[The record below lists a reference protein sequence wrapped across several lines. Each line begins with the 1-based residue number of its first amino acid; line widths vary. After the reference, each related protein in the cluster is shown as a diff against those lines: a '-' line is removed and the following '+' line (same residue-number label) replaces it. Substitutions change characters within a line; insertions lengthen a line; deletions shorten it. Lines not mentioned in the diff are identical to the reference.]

1 MAVCRHARCRELAL
15 GRKLW
20 VRALLSGPES
30 GPAPF
35 HWAPQPEREWV
46 WGEAWESAFLTSTTW
61 DLVALAQP
69 SLPVSMGCGLA
80 ERVHVTLGG
89 CRNSIPVHGSY
100 QGVRTTLQQQTNQL
114 KIPCKPREGG
124 FCKRNNKK
132 RKQKPVT
139 GTSKATVE
147 DARAGVELVTYQQR
161 LQAVGEFLSSSPHR
175 APPSLPPWPQHPGGA
190 AGKSGH

>member
-30 GPAPF
+30 VPAHF

-61 DLVALAQP
+61 DLVALAHP

-132 RKQKPVT
+132 KKTKASHRYIQGHGGGRQGWGGT
-139 GTSKATVE
+139 GNLPTAAASC
-147 DARAGVELVTYQQR
+147 RGVSE
-161 LQAVGEFLSSSPHR
+161 
-175 APPSLPPWPQHPGGA
+175 
-190 AGKSGH
+190 